1 MTHGT
6 RSNTGTKIKKRVNPD
21 NRAEPI
27 IPTKPTCATMRAK
40 RSEAGK
46 KAAATR
52 RANLARKAT
61 EANAEDRPGQ
71 MGDVPPV
78 LEDEDAPV
86 TTPGSFFLFLNI

>member
-1 MTHGT
+1 MG
-6 RSNTGTKIKKRVNPD
+6 
-21 NRAEPI
+21 
-27 IPTKPTCATMRAK
+27 AK

-86 TTPGSFFLFLNI
+86 TTPGSFFFLKYKKNSLSYLCYIFQPDGKDNEDQSSV